1 MISTPRAGAA
11 CVWACVAWLTVEAAA
26 AASFDCNR
34 ARSKLNRAIC
44 SDAALSRLDETVW
57 NAYGE
62 RIRSLTALQYAHVR
76 ERHLLWRRSRGL
88 YETTVEALTHEYLS
102 HLAWLTHPLLGL
114 EGRYQRSGLA
124 SSAAHLEVEVDVR
137 SAQALE
143 VRGLATT
150 PIALAW
156 QASARHDPKTDSLPA
171 QSQRDQGL
179 QLKVQPQ
186 LLGNAAPPTTTCEFN
201 ISFADDQALLTSNGE
216 CGANFNGTYARTL
229 RD

>member
-1 MISTPRAGAA
+1 MISTLRAVTV
-11 CVWACVAWLTVEAAA
+11 CVWAGVAWLTMAQAIAAN
-26 AASFDCNR
+26 FDCNR

-62 RIRSLTALQYAHVR
+62 RIRGLTALQYAHVR

-137 SAQALE
+137 SPQALE

-156 QASARHDPKTDSLPA
+156 QASARHALNPGSLPTTP
-171 QSQRDQGL
+171 QRGPGIRL
-179 QLKVQPQ
+179 TIQPQ
-186 LLGNAAPPTTTCEFN
+186 LLGNAASLSATCEFN
-201 ISFADDQALLTSNGE
+201 ISFADDQALLASNGE
-216 CGANFNGTYARTL
+216 CGANFDGAYARTL